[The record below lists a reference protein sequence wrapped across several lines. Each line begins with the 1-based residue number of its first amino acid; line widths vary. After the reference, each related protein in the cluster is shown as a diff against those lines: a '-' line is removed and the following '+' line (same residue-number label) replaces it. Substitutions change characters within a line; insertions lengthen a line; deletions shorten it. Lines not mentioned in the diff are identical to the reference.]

1 MEKGVNI
8 VMTSFGNYVCKV
20 LDEEDGRLVVA
31 DPVQMVVNLQT
42 GAVIL
47 ADTGLRELV
56 IVGSYGYGRAP
67 EDIVQKYF
75 EILSGDSGRVLTGL
89 M

>member
-1 MEKGVNI
+1 VKKGVNV
-8 VMTSFGNYVCKV
+8 VMTPFGNYVCKV
-20 LDEEDGRLVVA
+20 MEEADGRLVVA

-42 GAVIL
+42 GTVIL
-47 ADTGLRELV
+47 ADTGLREMV
-56 IVGSYGYGRAP
+56 VVGSYGYGRAP

-75 EILSGDSGRVLTGL
+75 EVLSGDSSRVLTEL

>member
-8 VMTSFGNYVCKV
+8 VMTAFGNYVCKV
-20 LDEEDGRLVVA
+20 LDEGDGRLVVA

-42 GAVIL
+42 GTVIL
-47 ADTGLRELV
+47 ADTGLGEMV

-67 EDIVQKYF
+67 EDIVRRYF
-75 EILSGDSGRVLTGL
+75 EVISEKGDEALSSL

>member
-1 MEKGVNI
+1 VEKGVNI